1 MDDVAG
7 AVSASVQEE
16 PEPGIGD
23 HVSHLPLYVF
33 HPAVL
38 RPGQHQLLPVGDV
51 CCACKPDWRPQRGRT
66 SILSQKTVPVWTAE
80 EQFRFSFLTDVT
92 QEVIMNPFL
101 ILMFCFSGALFLYAV
116 LLYIT
121 KDYKLIPRGYVS
133 KTDALQCD
141 ANQLLSD
148 VLDVTTSQE
157 SGLVS
162 RKLQA
167 LPVDEQRRLLRVLE
181 VMIDER

>member
-1 MDDVAG
+1 
-7 AVSASVQEE
+7 
-16 PEPGIGD
+16 
-23 HVSHLPLYVF
+23 
-33 HPAVL
+33 
-38 RPGQHQLLPVGDV
+38 
-51 CCACKPDWRPQRGRT
+51 
-66 SILSQKTVPVWTAE
+66 
-80 EQFRFSFLTDVT
+80 
-92 QEVIMNPFL
+92 MNPFS

-167 LPVDEQRRLLRVLE
+167 LPVDEQGRLLRVLE